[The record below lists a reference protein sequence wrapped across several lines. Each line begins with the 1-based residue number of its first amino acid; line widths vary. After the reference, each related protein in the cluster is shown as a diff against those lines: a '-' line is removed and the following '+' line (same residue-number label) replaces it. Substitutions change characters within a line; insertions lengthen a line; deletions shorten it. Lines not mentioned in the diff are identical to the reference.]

1 MFECNN
7 NSNNK
12 QQVNLLFVQVFD
24 GQIPKHKKYKN
35 VSLSIYCN
43 YFFKIFDELIK
54 SENAQKCT
62 HV

>member
-12 QQVNLLFVQVFD
+12 QQVNLLFVQLFD
-24 GQIPKHKKYKN
+24 GQIPKHMKDKN

-43 YFFKIFDELIK
+43 YFFQNF
-54 SENAQKCT
+54 
-62 HV
+62 